1 MGAFGQAAS
10 WLSES
15 SHWWGPQGILER
27 VSEHLQMCAVAML
40 VASAVALPVGLVIGH
55 RHRGEFLAVNAAG
68 VGRALP
74 SFAVLALVFPLSL
87 RYHFPG
93 AFGYWPTLVALVFLA
108 VPPLLTNAYVGVR
121 NVDPDT
127 VEAARGMGMT
137 ERQLLLGLE
146 LPLTTALVLETL
158 RTVAVQVVA
167 TATLGAV
174 LGWGGL
180 GRFIVDGFAT
190 GDTGML
196 LGGAIVVAGL
206 AIAVDVA
213 FGTLGR
219 LPPVKRV
226 SIARS
231 RGGG

>member
-1 MGAFGQAAS
+1 M
-10 WLSES
+10 
-15 SHWWGPQGILER
+15 
-27 VSEHLQMCAVAML
+27 
-40 VASAVALPVGLVIGH
+40 
-55 RHRGEFLAVNAAG
+55 
-68 VGRALP
+68 
-74 SFAVLALVFPLSL
+74 
-87 RYHFPG
+87 
-93 AFGYWPTLVALVFLA
+93 FLA

-146 LPLTTALVLETL
+146 LPLATALVLETL